1 MSNYYYG
8 STFGGQRQR
17 LPSYYGSRAPYAPYA
32 AASSVP
38 PPPQPGA
45 TGSYFPTPQDMAQV
59 GGGGY
64 TVGGG
69 QMFPQTAPAPAP
81 TPAPARPAIDFA
93 NLDYSN
99 DPILA
104 RTRALAEEAIA
115 QANADARAN
124 RTRLAIGF
132 GDPELAD
139 KLKLGGDVRK
149 QAAENTFGTVQEL
162 ERTLNRRNVFD
173 INRPLSD
180 TRNLFYS
187 TERARE
193 LGLSGE
199 QHLRDRSTAWN
210 SVQDKLATISQQVQ
224 ASKMAAQAQII
235 QAEQAA
241 YARALQQAMY
251 AAGV

>member
-1 MSNYYYG
+1 MSSYYYG
-8 STFGGQRQR
+8 STFQ
-17 LPSYYGSRAPYAPYA
+17 PSAVGSRNSPYY
-32 AASSVP
+32 
-38 PPPQPGA
+38 
-45 TGSYFPTPQDMAQV
+45 Y

-64 TVGGG
+64 APRSSAPTPPKRPTSPGYYVDPIVSNPNDPGLGRLEPPYT
-69 QMFPQTAPAPAP
+69 QPAPAAPAPAAPPPRP
-81 TPAPARPAIDFA
+81 TIDFA

-104 RTRALAEEAIA
+104 RTRALAEEQIA

-162 ERTLNRRNVFD
+162 ERTLNRRNIFD

-193 LGLSGE
+193 LGLSSE
-199 QHLRDRSTAWN
+199 QHLRDRTTAWN
-210 SVQDKLATISQQVQ
+210 AVQDKLAGIAQQVQ
-224 ASKMAAQAQII
+224 ASRMAAQAQII